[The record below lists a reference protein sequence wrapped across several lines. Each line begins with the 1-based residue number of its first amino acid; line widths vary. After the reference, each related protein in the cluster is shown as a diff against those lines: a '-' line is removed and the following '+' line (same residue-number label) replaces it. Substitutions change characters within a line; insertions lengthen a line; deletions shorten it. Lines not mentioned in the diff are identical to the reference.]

1 LAVGRWQLAER
12 EGNAKMP
19 VADAIK
25 SIISLGA
32 VSPSFAAS
40 IAQSDVG
47 KTNGEPSTGE
57 GIPNRIETT
66 AGSS

>member
-1 LAVGRWQLAER
+1 
-12 EGNAKMP
+12 MP

-47 KTNGEPSTGE
+47 KTNGEPSGE